1 MRGEMD
7 RSDVQ
12 GRNGVVLGFED
23 RLRGFVLRVQSNGRR
38 CSYGG
43 DGRDLRCLFSSRRL
57 RA

>member
-1 MRGEMD
+1 MRVEMD
-7 RSDVQ
+7 PSDVR

-38 CSYGG
+38 CSCGG

>member
-1 MRGEMD
+1 MREEMD
-7 RSDVQ
+7 RSDVR

-23 RLRGFVLRVQSNGRR
+23 RLRGFVLRVRSNERR
-38 CSYGG
+38 CSCGG